1 MKASMTRVLLT
12 FAAWSVGAATVAGAQ
27 DAQRKRI
34 AVLDFEHQ
42 TVRQYVHQIF
52 GSDVDIGK
60 GITTMLVTDLV
71 RNGTYSVIERQAL
84 DQVLREQNFQASG
97 RADASTAAELG
108 KILGV
113 DAVIIGSITQF
124 GRDDQ
129 SVGAAGRVGVG
140 PVRIGGFGR
149 KKSKAVVGIDAR
161 IIDVQTAEILAVATG
176 KGESS
181 RSGTKLFGAGI
192 GGIGA
197 AGAIDMSSSN
207 FGSTIIGEATRE
219 ATEGLLE
226 EVVAADA
233 RIVQKVISIEG
244 LVADVVGNEVTIN
257 VGSGEGVRAGAT
269 YDVVRPGREITDPS
283 TGKVLRRV
291 TRPVGSLTIIEAG
304 DGYAVGELSGGPAQ
318 VGD

>member
-34 AVLDFEHQ
+34 AVLDFEYQ

-176 KGESS
+176 KGESAAAVQS
-181 RSGTKLFGAGI
+181 CSARGSVASAPLGRSTC
-192 GGIGA
+192 
-197 AGAIDMSSSN
+197 
-207 FGSTIIGEATRE
+207 R
-219 ATEGLLE
+219 
-226 EVVAADA
+226 A
-233 RIVQKVISIEG
+233 RISGAPLSVRLRARRRRGCWKKSS
-244 LVADVVGNEVTIN
+244 LPML
-257 VGSGEGVRAGAT
+257 GS
-269 YDVVRPGREITDPS
+269 S
-283 TGKVLRRV
+283 RR
-291 TRPVGSLTIIEAG
+291 
-304 DGYAVGELSGGPAQ
+304 
-318 VGD
+318 